1 MIQIGVGFQPT
12 NAPLHG
18 NQISAQGLHGVLFH
32 VLQQADARGA
42 TWLHK
47 HPAPKPYTLTPYY
60 DTEAEAL
67 AGIRLTA
74 VSDSA
79 AQILS
84 AAWQTARRE
93 QWPLRIGPLPFTVR
107 DVVVIPGETFETL
120 IAAPPEPR
128 VGLRFLS
135 PTAFRQGPGHLPL
148 PLPRNVFGGPWR
160 VWNRYAPTTLSLPT
174 DWLDWCDAVVF
185 VVSHAIQTAAVAI
198 SPHKPSFVGFVGDV
212 YFEAR
217 SDALLYLSTLQALA
231 QLAPYCGVGHKTTMG
246 MGAVELLSSGS
257 I

>member
-12 NAPLHG
+12 NAPLDG
-18 NQISAQGLHGVLFH
+18 NHVTAQGLHGVLFH

-60 DTEAEAL
+60 DTEAGAL

-74 VSDSA
+74 VSEPA
-79 AQILS
+79 ARLLS
-84 AAWQTARRE
+84 AAWQAARRDR
-93 QWPLRIGPLPFTVR
+93 WPLRIGPLPFTVR
-107 DVVVIPGETFETL
+107 DVAVIPGDAFETL
-120 IAAPPEPR
+120 ITAPPEPR

-160 VWNRYAPTTLSLPT
+160 VWNRYAPTTLSLPA
-174 DWLDWCDAVVF
+174 DWLEWCDAVVF
-185 VVSHAIQTAAVAI
+185 VVSHAIQTAAVTI
-198 SPHKPSFVGFVGDV
+198 SPREPPFVGFVGDV

-231 QLAPYCGVGHKTTMG
+231 RLAPYCGVGHKTTMG
-246 MGAVELLSSGS
+246 MGAVETLA
-257 I
+257 